1 MKLIKYCI
9 GIFAFLALNACKDKE
24 NELLET
30 KVYFEQAQQRL
41 KLENNVSSHAFNIT
55 TRVSNISD
63 SDVNVT
69 YQIGDAQMVADYNAK
84 NGTKYQM
91 MPAENFSLQKNST
104 VIKKGSVYAEPC
116 QLALKNLSTIQ
127 EGNTYVIPV
136 TIADA
141 SVPTIEAKTLFV
153 EVAKPIVINK
163 VFDFTGRKYLSI
175 PMDEKA
181 KFNALT
187 YEAMIYVDTFRRL
200 STVMGAEG
208 NLILRFGDTT
218 VDADQIQV
226 AGNVQFNPSMKF
238 KADQWYHVAFVFD
251 GSSKK
256 AEIYVD
262 GERVAEKTASVSSFN
277 LNGDFFIA
285 YAYDYDGSRTWRGKM
300 SECRVW
306 SVARTANELKNNK
319 LSVDP
324 NSEGL
329 FGYWKLNGSDVY
341 QKDGKYY
348 VKDQSK
354 NKRDATSRRGSYQG
368 GAGASVEPDVVEMRI
383 SE

>member
-1 MKLIKYCI
+1 MKYLKYCI
-9 GIFAFLALNACKDKE
+9 GIVLLFTLYACKDEE
-24 NELLET
+24 NELLEN
-30 KVYFEQAQQRL
+30 KVYFETSQQRF
-41 KLENNVSSHAFNIT
+41 KVEDNINEHVFNVSARISK
-55 TRVSNISD
+55 ISD

-91 MPAENFSLQKNST
+91 MPANNFSLQKNST

-127 EGNTYVIPV
+127 EGNTYVIPI

-153 EVAKPIVINK
+153 EVAKPTVIHK
-163 VFDFTGRKYLSI
+163 VFQFNGKYLSI
-175 PMDEKA
+175 PMGKDA
-181 KFNALT
+181 KFKALT
-187 YEAMIYVDTFRRL
+187 YEAMIYIDDYSLL

-218 VDADQIQV
+218 VPKDQIQV

-238 KADQWYHVAFVFD
+238 QTKRWYHVALVFD
-251 GSSKK
+251 GATKRT
-256 AEIYVD
+256 EIYVD
-262 GERVAEKTASVSSFN
+262 SERVAEKTASVNSFN
-277 LNGDFFIA
+277 LNGDFFIG
-285 YAYDYDGSRTWRGKM
+285 YAYDYDPTRIWIGKM

-319 LSVDP
+319 LGVDP

-329 FGYWKLNGSDVY
+329 FGYWKLNGTDVY
-341 QKDGKYY
+341 QKNGNYY

-354 NKRDATSRRGSYQG
+354 NHRDATSREGRYISGTG
-368 GAGASVEPDVVEMRI
+368 DSVEPDVVEMRI

>member
-1 MKLIKYCI
+1 MKYLKYCI
-9 GIFAFLALNACKDKE
+9 GIVLLFTLYACKDKE
-24 NELLET
+24 NELLEN
-30 KVYFEQAQQRL
+30 KVYFETSQQRF
-41 KLENNVSSHAFNIT
+41 KVEDNINEHVFNVSARI
-55 TRVSNISD
+55 SNISD

-91 MPAENFSLQKNST
+91 MPANNFSLQKNSS

-127 EGNTYVIPV
+127 EGNTYVIPI

-153 EVAKPIVINK
+153 EVAKPTVIHK
-163 VFDFTGRKYLSI
+163 VFQFNGKYLSI
-175 PMDEKA
+175 PMGKDA
-181 KFNALT
+181 KFKALT
-187 YEAMIYVDTFRRL
+187 YEAMIYIDDYSLL

-208 NLILRFGDTT
+208 NLIFRFGDTT

-226 AGNVQFNPSMKF
+226 AGNVQFNPSKKF
-238 KADQWYHVAFVFD
+238 AAKQWYHVALVFD
-251 GSSKK
+251 GATKR

-262 GERVAEKTASVSSFN
+262 GERVAEKTASVNSFN
-277 LNGDFFIA
+277 LNGNFFIG

-300 SECRVW
+300 CECRVW

-319 LSVDP
+319 LGVDP

-329 FGYWKLNGSDVY
+329 FGYWKLNGTDVY
-341 QKDGKYY
+341 QKDGNYY

-354 NKRDATSRRGSYQG
+354 NHRDATSRRGAYQSG
-368 GAGASVEPDVVEMRI
+368 RGLSVEPDVVEMRI

>member
-55 TRVSNISD
+55 ARVSNISD

-163 VFDFTGRKYLSI
+163 VFDFNGRKYLSI

-187 YEAMIYVDTFRRL
+187 YEAMIYVDTFKKL

-208 NLILRFGDTT
+208 NLIFRFGDTT

-226 AGNVQFNPSMKF
+226 AGNVQFNPSKKF
-238 KADQWYHVAFVFD
+238 AAKQWYHVALVFD
-251 GSSKK
+251 GATKRT
-256 AEIYVD
+256 EIYVD
-262 GERVAEKTASVSSFN
+262 GERVAEKTASVNSFN
-277 LNGDFFIA
+277 LNGNFFIG

-319 LSVDP
+319 LGVDP

-329 FGYWKLNGSDVY
+329 FGYWKLNGTDVY
-341 QKDGKYY
+341 QKDGNYY

-354 NKRDATSRRGSYQG
+354 NHRDATSRRGAYQSG
-368 GAGASVEPDVVEMRI
+368 RGLSVEPDVVEMRI